1 MCPCVRPRVQSKVC
15 LSVCVCVRARAYAH
29 TQDQRYYVRI
39 TNGIMCM
46 CMWDTRLG
54 QKSGWLAASTATSGV
69 YLCILYACVSMRVY
83 LWVCIYACVSMGI
96 LSLASRVDFPGRP
109 YTCRACLDELGPA
122 IHLLLCCNT
131 LAARCAAIH
140 LLRAVLRCMC
150 TRHGQGGGHDKR
162 RQHVAKCVGGGH
174 DKRRQHVNVDKPKPE
189 TLNPKCS
196 TAWWPSQAART

>member
-83 LWVCIYACVSMGI
+83 LWVFYRLLHVLTFLDVPIRAARAWT
-96 LSLASRVDFPGRP
+96 SLDLQ
-109 YTCRACLDELGPA
+109 YTCC
-122 IHLLLCCNT
+122 
-131 LAARCAAIH
+131 CAAIH
-140 LLRAVLRCMC
+140 LLRAVLQYTCCGPCCAACARGMARVEA
-150 TRHGQGGGHDKR
+150 TTSGDNMLQSVWVEAMTSGG
-162 RQHVAKCVGGGH
+162 
-174 DKRRQHVNVDKPKPE
+174 NMSTSTSLSPK
-189 TLNPKCS
+189 T
-196 TAWWPSQAART
+196 